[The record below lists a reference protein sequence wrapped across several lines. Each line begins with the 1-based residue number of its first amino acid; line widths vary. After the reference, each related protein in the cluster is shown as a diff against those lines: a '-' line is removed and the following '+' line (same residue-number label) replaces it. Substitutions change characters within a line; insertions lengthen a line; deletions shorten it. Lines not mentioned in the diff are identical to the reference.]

1 MKNKHTIIS
10 NPANVCDRYVS
21 LLGRGSNEYF
31 DDLKYLGYEICSKL
45 RKTDTTTALLIETL
59 SLY

>member
-31 DDLKYLGYEICSKL
+31 DDLKYLEHEICSGS
-45 RKTDTTTALLIETL
+45 RKTDTRNAFLIETL
-59 SLY
+59 SPY

>member
-31 DDLKYLGYEICSKL
+31 DDLKYLGYEIGSEL

>member
-31 DDLKYLGYEICSKL
+31 DDLKYLEHEICSGS
-45 RKTDTTTALLIETL
+45 RKN
-59 SLY
+59 